1 MPSNQ
6 PPAGPYPIPQSPA
19 LQAVRPTSLQDLF
32 SKNPELLDRSELEE
46 IVRQMQDLRER
57 LAATATVRQ
66 VRIAKDKAPG
76 IAAIPRIVSD
86 PSDLGF

>member
-1 MPSNQ
+1 MPSD
-6 PPAGPYPIPQSPA
+6 PTRPYPIPQSPA

-32 SKNPELLDRSELEE
+32 SKNPEELDRGELEM
-46 IVRQMQDLRER
+46 IVAQMQELRER

-66 VRIAKDKAPG
+66 VRVSKDKAPG
-76 IAAIPRIVSD
+76 IAALPRRVVTD